1 MMLYG
6 WVYYL
11 FFFTILVLLVKP
23 LGNYM
28 AKVFQGE
35 NTFLSRWVTPL
46 EGAFYRFTTID
57 PSDEMD
63 WKMYTKICSMFQF
76 FRNNF
81 SFPAAAFS
89 RISADKSPI
98 NVGGAAFPGN

>member
-6 WVYYL
+6 WIYYL

-35 NTFLSRWVTPL
+35 TTFLSRWVTPL
-46 EGAFYRFTTID
+46 EKDILSSY
-57 PSDEMD
+57 
-63 WKMYTKICSMFQF
+63 
-76 FRNNF
+76 
-81 SFPAAAFS
+81 
-89 RISADKSPI
+89 
-98 NVGGAAFPGN
+98 